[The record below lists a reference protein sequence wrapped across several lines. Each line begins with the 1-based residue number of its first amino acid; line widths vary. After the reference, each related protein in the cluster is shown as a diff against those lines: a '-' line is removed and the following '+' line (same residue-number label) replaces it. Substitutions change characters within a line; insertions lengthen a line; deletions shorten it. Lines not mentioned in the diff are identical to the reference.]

1 MEHQTKI
8 ARILGPEIGL
18 NFVTGFLGGHTLSRY
33 IAKKIIRLGF
43 FTDTQ
48 ADYSLADGIGTGV
61 LDQFEVGYFGEG
73 CWSFS

>member
-43 FTDTQ
+43 CAIPRPRHVTGLL
-48 ADYSLADGIGTGV
+48 YLVPSIGLV
-61 LDQFEVGYFGEG
+61 SCMLLHKHKP
-73 CWSFS
+73 